1 MIGFIFVAVAVVG
14 YFLILN
20 SKVKNKGAA
29 LLEKTITAILSA
41 FIFSLCL
48 AFLSH
53 TPVEEQQAGVG
64 YISFMSLFIIY
75 FMYSLL
81 VFLICGG
88 LYSFFADIYLDN
100 IHFRTVFLKYIT
112 GILTYLLGG
121 FLIVGLFFVIMVL
134 INKGINDLFVSGI
147 FSV

>member
-1 MIGFIFVAVAVVG
+1 
-14 YFLILN
+14 
-20 SKVKNKGAA
+20 
-29 LLEKTITAILSA
+29 
-41 FIFSLCL
+41 
-48 AFLSH
+48 
-53 TPVEEQQAGVG
+53 
-64 YISFMSLFIIY
+64 SLFIIY

-147 FSV
+147 FSVSILPSLLFYHISLLSKKTFKFIESQD